1 MVDKNK
7 LEELHT
13 QIGLV
18 QDIMRHT
25 DAKDPR
31 QEQLREL
38 LAVMYQELNKL
49 SPAKDKLD
57 KPLLS
62 EDSL

>member
-1 MVDKNK
+1 MVDR
-7 LEELHT
+7 LQELKT

-18 QDIMRHT
+18 WDIMRHT

-38 LAVMYQELNKL
+38 LATMYQELNRL
-49 SPAKDKLD
+49 EPPQDKLD

>member
-18 QDIMRHT
+18 HDIIRHT
-25 DAKDPR
+25 DVKDPR
-31 QEQLREL
+31 MESLREL

-49 SPAKDKLD
+49 EPAKDKLD

>member
-1 MVDKNK
+1 MVDKLK
-7 LEELHT
+7 ELET

-18 QDIMRHT
+18 HDIMRHT

-38 LAVMYQELNKL
+38 LAVMYQELTL
-49 SPAKDKLD
+49 LRPTSDKLD

>member
-1 MVDKNK
+1 MVDKLK
-7 LEELHT
+7 ELET

-18 QDIMRHT
+18 NDIMRHT
-25 DAKDPR
+25 DVKDPR
-31 QEQLREL
+31 MEQLREL
-38 LAVMYQELNKL
+38 SAVMYQELTKL
-49 SPAKDKLD
+49 RPAMDKLD

>member
-1 MVDKNK
+1 MVDK
-7 LEELHT
+7 LQELKT

-18 QDIMRHT
+18 YDIMRHT

-38 LAVMYQELNKL
+38 LATMYQELNRL
-49 SPAKDKLD
+49 EPPKDRLD

>member
-1 MVDKNK
+1 MVDKIK

-18 QDIMRHT
+18 HDIIRHT
-25 DAKDPR
+25 DVKDPR
-31 QEQLREL
+31 MEQLREL
-38 LAVMYQELNKL
+38 LASMYQKLNEIA
-49 SPAKDKLD
+49 PPKDKLS

>member
-1 MVDKNK
+1 MVDKLK
-7 LEELHT
+7 ELET
-13 QIGLV
+13 QIVLV

-25 DAKDPR
+25 DVKDPR
-31 QEQLREL
+31 MEQLREL

-49 SPAKDKLD
+49 RPATDKLD

-62 EDSL
+62 DDSL